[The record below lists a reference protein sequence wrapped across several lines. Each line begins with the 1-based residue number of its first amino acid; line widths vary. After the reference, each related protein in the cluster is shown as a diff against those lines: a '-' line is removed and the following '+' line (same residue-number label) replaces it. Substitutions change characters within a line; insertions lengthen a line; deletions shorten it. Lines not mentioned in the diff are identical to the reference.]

1 MKFFL
6 STITAITTSSLTA
19 QEVAPEAKQEENQPK
34 PAEVTELQK
43 KQTSYGLGYQN
54 GAQFAS
60 KGFDHTD
67 FDSEEYIK
75 GLLTG
80 LAGKEL
86 GLDIEDYRKA
96 IQALDAMIRQREKT
110 IAEQNLKS
118 EANFLA
124 KNGKREGVVTTK
136 SGLQYEI
143 IKEGKGKTYQVPE
156 NTING
161 KDITTQFVVN
171 CTGALLDGRKFLITT
186 EGKPATFS
194 LNIIKGPAEA
204 LKLMPVGSKWKVYVP
219 SRLGFGKLRQG
230 AMIAPN
236 STLVYELELLDI
248 TSVKLPEQPKNP
260 HNFKLPK

>member
-1 MKFFL
+1 MKYTSL
-6 STITAITTSSLTA
+6 PIAALAIFSASSATA
-19 QEVAPEAKQEENQPK
+19 QTEAPKVELEKA
-34 PAEVTELQK
+34 AERTPELTQK
-43 KQTSYGLGYQN
+43 TSYGLGYQN

-60 KGFDHTD
+60 NGFNQTD
-67 FDSEEYIK
+67 FDTEAYLK

-86 GLDIEDYRKA
+86 ELDTEEYRNA
-96 IQALDAMIRQREKT
+96 IKTLDTLIRKREET
-110 IAEQNLKS
+110 ISAENLKLGA
-118 EANFLA
+118 EFLA
-124 KNGKREGVVTTK
+124 KNSKREGIITTK

-143 IKEGKGKTYQVPE
+143 LTAGKGKTYQVPE

-161 KDITTQFVVN
+161 QDITTQFKVN
-171 CTGALLDGRKFLITT
+171 CTGALLDGRKFLVTT

-219 SRLGFGKLRQG
+219 AELGFGKLRQG

-236 STLVYELELLDI
+236 STLVYELELLEI
-248 TSVKLPEQPKNP
+248 ISVKLPSKPALP
-260 HNFKLPK
+260 HDFKLNQ